1 MVAVDPLLHFLV
13 GRAMVFSLLLDSMRG
28 RLLLTVRAWVARR
41 SLASVSPHVF
51 LVAYVFFRIT
61 RVARE
66 QLTIVNA

>member
-13 GRAMVFSLLLDSMRG
+13 GRAMVSSLLLDSMRG
-28 RLLLTVRAWVARR
+28 RLLLTVRAWVARW
-41 SLASVSPHVF
+41 SLASVSPHIF

-66 QLTIVNA
+66 QLRVA